1 MKITKWDDDRI
12 TFDDGSYISYD
23 HNQDCCEYNYADF
36 SVLDVMLGRDK
47 DYTEFDSFE
56 INAVD
61 YGGFLIKL
69 LRSATNSSVSR
80 PHIFYPY
87 RNIFIPCYS
96 EQNGYYTTNITI
108 IYSDKDGNMIDDWYL
123 EAQLKLC

>member
-1 MKITKWDDDRI
+1 MKITKWDEDRI

-47 DYTEFDSFE
+47 DYTEFDSFK

-61 YGGFLIKL
+61 DGGFLIKL
-69 LRSATNSSVSR
+69 KLPDNR
-80 PHIFYPY
+80 ILCKPY

-108 IYSDKDGNMIDDWYL
+108 IHSDKDGNVIDDWYL
-123 EAQLKLC
+123 DAQLKLC

>member
-12 TFDDGSYISYD
+12 YFSDGSTISYQ
-23 HNQDCCEYNYADF
+23 HEQDCCEYNYADF

-47 DYTEFDSFE
+47 DYMEFDSFK

-61 YGGFLIKL
+61 DGGFLIKL
-69 LRSATNSSVSR
+69 KLADNR
-80 PHIFYPY
+80 ILCEPY

-108 IYSDKDGNMIDDWYL
+108 VYSDKDGNVITYWHLD
-123 EAQLKLC
+123 AQLKLC

>member
-12 TFDDGSYISYD
+12 YFSDGSTISYQ
-23 HNQDCCEYNYADF
+23 HEQDCCEYNYADF
-36 SVLDVMLGRDK
+36 SVLDVMLGHDK
-47 DYTEFDSFE
+47 DYTEFDSFK

-69 LRSATNSSVSR
+69 KLPDNR
-80 PHIFYPY
+80 ILCGPY

-108 IYSDKDGNMIDDWYL
+108 VYSDKDGTVITYWDL
-123 EAQLKLC
+123 SAQLKLC